1 MTCHISQG
9 LKKFKATLLQ
19 EEHLHFI
26 KKNILANPEEIFLEK
41 FIFGIKREKVIWHIL
56 KNQPKIEKDI
66 DDKQCVVIQQVIKPA
81 EIAAYTYCTVHMN
94 TNLLRTF
101 FYKIKEGVWGVQWLD
116 WVYSKNF
123 INLLQNLI

>member
-1 MTCHISQG
+1 M
-9 LKKFKATLLQ
+9 
-19 EEHLHFI
+19 
-26 KKNILANPEEIFLEK
+26 EK

-81 EIAAYTYCTVHMN
+81 EIAAYTYCTVSMN

-101 FYKIKEGVWGVQWLD
+101 FYKIKEGVSGVQWLD
-116 WVYSKNF
+116 
-123 INLLQNLI
+123 